1 MRGERRR
8 EARGMRRE
16 ERSRKEQ
23 AEARR
28 LKSEVTKSLQSKNLQ
43 PNKMKKT
50 TVIDETNKA
59 ILNLIQSNFPISS
72 RPYLV
77 IADRLGLDE
86 DDVIRRLKKL
96 KKNGIIRRIGG
107 NFVPE
112 KLGFVSTLC
121 AAVVPEEKMG
131 SFSKTINRYPGVT
144 HNYLRDGSFNV
155 WFTFIAP
162 SMKEINTNLK
172 HISKETGVK
181 EIINLPATR
190 VFKIRAH
197 FDL

>member
-1 MRGERRR
+1 MNY
-8 EARGMRRE
+8 
-16 ERSRKEQ
+16 
-23 AEARR
+23 
-28 LKSEVTKSLQSKNLQ
+28 SL
-43 PNKMKKT
+43 
-50 TVIDETNKA
+50 DETDRA
-59 ILNLIQSNFPISS
+59 ILNLIQSDFPISS

-77 IADRLGLDE
+77 IAGKLDLAE

-96 KKNGIIRRIGG
+96 KKDGIIRRIGG

-121 AAVVPEEKMG
+121 AAVVPEEKIKA
-131 SFSKTINRYPGVT
+131 FTNTINRYPGVT
-144 HNYLRDGSFNV
+144 HNYLRDGNFNV

-162 SMKEINTNLK
+162 SMKEIDTNIR

-190 VFKIRAH
+190 VFKIKAH
-197 FDL
+197 FEL